1 MAKKFLVVML
11 IAAILFIGIATI
23 PMSTRADTIDAEVL
37 FPINHQKIPIW
48 KQLTVT
54 IHIRDIDLFWGH
66 TGTKALGFSFNGI
79 VPYIAHWK
87 LDAWGSLISFE
98 IDPWLLI
105 DAYKT
110 FGENVNLIVYNINPQ
125 DYSDAVFYQVVP
137 LHLVTDAVK
146 IKVVRFDTTK
156 IPWGKTLIQQSEWLS
171 LNSIEGFLTTWKK
184 LGADNEIETLW
195 VTSTI
200 TGISKTWEIR
210 IGKEEPCTCV
220 CFIIDIYKVIK
231 VQGQQILLHVSS
243 AYPDTI
249 LSYISDFQT
258 YMETSWTGK
267 LQGMSNYSPES
278 CFSLSWKVIH

>member
-1 MAKKFLVVML
+1 MVKKILAVML
-11 IAAILFIGIATI
+11 ITAILFAGVATI
-23 PMSTRADTIDAEVL
+23 PMSTRADTVNAEVL
-37 FPINHQKIPIW
+37 FPTNNKDVPIW
-48 KQLTVT
+48 YQLTVN
-54 IHIRDIDLFWGH
+54 IHITDIDAFWAH

-156 IPWGKTLIQQSEWLS
+156 IPWGKTLIQQSEWLT
-171 LNSIEGFLTTWKK
+171 LNTVQSFLTTWKQ
-184 LGADNEIETLW
+184 LGKEDEVQTLW
-195 VTSTI
+195 VTSAA
-200 TGISKTWEIR
+200 TGLSDTWEIR
-210 IGKEEPCTCV
+210 IGAGEPCV
-220 CFIIDIYKVIK
+220 CFIVDVYKVMK